1 MRVSRFK
8 AIGYLADSQ
17 LRPIGWTVDERIA
30 GAQSS
35 EGAMKDGL
43 LFVRSHRARVSSPML
58 GVMLGSTKD
67 IWLAEVMIET
77 GRSLVGCVGRLSL
90 RIVFGSRNIL
100 SQ

>member
-35 EGAMKDGL
+35 EGAIKTVYYSFAHTEHESVLPCWALCLDQQKTSG
-43 LFVRSHRARVSSPML
+43 
-58 GVMLGSTKD
+58 
-67 IWLAEVMIET
+67 
-77 GRSLVGCVGRLSL
+77 
-90 RIVFGSRNIL
+90 
-100 SQ
+100 